1 MLTYNFVFS
10 KIVRYATFVKVNLKT
25 IKLKQM
31 SNLKLKLCL
40 FIALFISMP
49 IALVAQTVKISGV
62 VSDDQDVIIGAT
74 VRVKGQQGGT
84 ITDIDGK
91 YTLSLPSNAK
101 QIVVSYVG
109 YETRTISVNGRSK
122 IDVKLT
128 SSNQMLDEVVSI
140 GYQKVRKADLTGATS
155 SVGADDLASRPV
167 ATAAEALAG
176 KAAGVSVVSQSG
188 APGADINITV
198 RGGTSITQS
207 TKPLYIVDG
216 FEMENA
222 LQQVD
227 INDIETIDI
236 MKDASS
242 TAIYGAR
249 GANGVIIITT
259 KNAKAG
265 KTQVNYNVYY
275 SWNSLGKKL
284 DVLNTLDYVKY
295 EYELQVLA
303 GNQTNFAGF
312 YGGDVNASDFY
323 TGAYNRINTDY
334 ANRAGV
340 DWQNA
345 VFGGTGFSMNH
356 NLSIS
361 GGNDKT
367 KYLLSYN
374 YTGEDGIL
382 SKHGLD
388 KNSIRLKLN
397 HELWKGIRFDFS
409 TSFQNTEVE
418 GGGSMAGSLKNVILQ
433 PATGGVRFT
442 DDQMLGEDL
451 SEEMMA
457 IDSQYDIDNPLI
469 NNSSI
474 DNKSYRR
481 LLTTN
486 AGIEFDFL
494 KHFTWRTA
502 GSYTWAQTRSDVW
515 DKGLTRLAK
524 NNGGPYGSRNNSESS
539 TYQITNTLNWVH
551 NFGLNH
557 LNILLGHEVYHL
569 DNLKLDNE
577 YHNFPE
583 ANFGLNNV
591 TMAKPYKWESDIS
604 NRALVSFFGR
614 ASYNWNERYLVTTAL
629 RTDGSSKFS
638 KGHKWGWFP
647 SASAAW
653 RITEEPWIKNT
664 SDWLSN
670 LKLRVGFGTTGND
683 NIDNNMYAT
692 DYGAGYY
699 TNGTEVISTLVPGGI
714 VGNPE
719 IEWEKT
725 TTINIGLDFGF
736 FHSRLNGSIDYYNNK
751 STNLLIKNKIPT
763 STGYS
768 YQYQNLASVRN
779 QGVEVTINSTNI
791 RTKEFAWTTDFN
803 IAFNKNKVLKLY
815 GGDNAN
821 NYMIQDYDSRML
833 FYIAEG
839 QPLGQFYGYKAD
851 GVYTTDDFTQNA
863 DGTYTIKNGV
873 PSLKGATK
881 SNIKPGDIK
890 YACTANQTD
899 KDGNPVWSTDDRTVI
914 GNANPDF
921 VGGMNNTVRYK
932 GFDLSV
938 FLNFSVG
945 GDVFNMNTQRY
956 IGPYLPNQNTLAC
969 MANRFTLIDPITGKE
984 TKNLSRLA
992 ELNPDQYSKSQMWS
1006 VHADNKIAIS
1016 DPLDYYIEDG
1026 SYLRFSTITLG
1037 YTFPKAWMQ
1046 KIKVQNMRIYTT
1058 LNNIATITGYDGFD
1072 PEVSAT
1078 SSALTPGID
1087 NSAYPRSKSFVI
1099 GMNLTF

>member
-1 MLTYNFVFS
+1 M
-10 KIVRYATFVKVNLKT
+10 KKNLKR
-25 IKLKQM
+25 
-31 SNLKLKLCL
+31 
-40 FIALFISMP
+40 ISLTFLLAV
-49 IALVAQTVKISGV
+49 ICEVGFAQTHIVKGTVKDAHGSE
-62 VSDDQDVIIGAT
+62 IIGAT
-74 VRVKGQQGGT
+74 VSIPGTKVAT
-84 ITDIDGK
+84 ITDLNGN
-91 YTLSLPSNAK
+91 YTIEVPSNAK
-101 QIVVSYVG
+101 QVKVNYIGFSDA
-109 YETRTISVNGRSK
+109 TISIANRSS
-122 IDVKLT
+122 IDFVLT
-128 SSNQMLDEVVSI
+128 EDEQMLDEVVAI

-155 SVGADDLASRPV
+155 SIGADDLSSRPV

-176 KAAGVSVVSQSG
+176 KAAGVNIVSQSG

-216 FEMENA
+216 FEMEDA

-227 INDIETIDI
+227 INDIATIDI

-259 KNAKAG
+259 KSGKSG
-265 KTQVNYNVYY
+265 KTQVNYNAYY
-275 SWNSLGKKL
+275 SWNWLGKKL

-295 EYELQVLA
+295 EYELQTLA
-303 GNQTNFAGF
+303 GNEANFASF
-312 YGGDVNASDFY
+312 YGGDVNSSDFY
-323 TGAYNRINTDY
+323 TGAYSRINSDY
-334 ANRAGV
+334 ANRDGV
-340 DWQNA
+340 DWQDE

-356 NLSIS
+356 NLSVS
-361 GGNDKT
+361 GGNEKT

-382 SKHGLD
+382 SKHGVD

-397 HELWKGIRFDFS
+397 HELWKGVHFDFS
-409 TSFQNTEVE
+409 TSFQNTRVE

-442 DDQMLGEDL
+442 DEQLLGEDL

-474 DNKSYRR
+474 DNRSYRR
-481 LLTTN
+481 LWTTN
-486 AGIEFDFL
+486 VGLEFDFL
-494 KHFTWRTA
+494 KYFTWRSA
-502 GSYTWAQTRSDVW
+502 GSYTWRQIRDDYW
-515 DKGLTRLAK
+515 DKGLTRAAK
-524 NNGGPYGSRNNSESS
+524 NNGGAYGSRDNSERS
-539 TYQITNTLNWVH
+539 TYQITNTLNWARE
-551 NFGLNH
+551 FGLHH
-557 LNILLGHEVYHL
+557 LNVLIGHEVYHL
-569 DNLKLDNE
+569 GNLNLDNE

-591 TMAKPYKWESDIS
+591 TMATPYSWSSGKSE
-604 NRALVSFFGR
+604 RTLVSFFGR
-614 ASYNWNERYLVTTAL
+614 TSYNWNERYLVTATL
-629 RTDGSSKFS
+629 RTDGSSKFG

-653 RITEEPWIKNT
+653 RITEEPWMKKTDN
-664 SDWLSN
+664 WLSN
-670 LKLRVGFGTTGND
+670 LKLRIGFGTTGND

-699 TNGTEVISTLVPGGI
+699 TNGSEVVPTLVPGST

-719 IEWEKT
+719 IKWEKT
-725 TTINIGLDFGF
+725 TTINIGLDFGLF
-736 FHSRLNGSIDYYNNK
+736 RGRVNGSIDYYNNK
-751 STNLLIKNKIPT
+751 SENLLIKNKIPT

-779 QGVEVTINSTNI
+779 QGVEITLNSTNI
-791 RTKEFAWTTDFN
+791 RTKDLTWTTDFN

-815 GGDNAN
+815 GGDSSN
-821 NYMIQDYDSRML
+821 NYMIQDYDSRMW

-839 QPLGQFYGYKAD
+839 QPLGQFYGYKTA

-873 PSLKGATK
+873 PSLKGATR
-881 SNIKPGDIK
+881 SNIKPGDVK
-890 YACTANQTD
+890 YECTAGQTD

-938 FLNFSVG
+938 FVNFSVG

-969 MANRFTLIDPITGKE
+969 MANRFTLIDPATGKE
-984 TKNLSRLA
+984 TKNLARLA
-992 ELNPDQYSKSQMWS
+992 ELNPNQYSKSQVWS

-1026 SYLRFSTITLG
+1026 SYLRFSSITFG
-1037 YTFPKAWMQ
+1037 YTFPKAWMH
-1046 KIKVQNMRIYTT
+1046 KINVQNLRIYTT

-1087 NSAYPRSKSFVI
+1087 NSAYPRSKSFVV